1 MYGFAI
7 MGKKYIFLVGYFF
20 YLEDDTYMKYWQA
33 LQRIQNSCSCPFCTL
48 TPPVIIEETSTMI
61 VTPSRAPYNPYH
73 IMIVSKRH
81 VALLS
86 ELTQKESKE
95 LFVLIGK
102 WNGLLHT
109 SHKNVLTYL
118 KD

>member
-1 MYGFAI
+1 
-7 MGKKYIFLVGYFF
+7 
-20 YLEDDTYMKYWQA
+20 
-33 LQRIQNSCSCPFCTL
+33 
-48 TPPVIIEETSTMI
+48 MI

-118 KD
+118 KDWSFGKTIEHFHVHLIPDTHLWSKELSDARDFLTLKSFIKTTDAIRNKFL